1 MDAPPPIVTCGAIY
15 VDTLQRTLPHDCAGG
30 RWRWKNYCHLFGG
43 DLKQLHQFALTLGLK
58 LEYFQ
63 NLKDFPHYDLTKTMR
78 LRALRAGAVE
88 TSLADWLRQRK
99 PQLVFP
105 AKQPVNNFSQAKC
118 RF

>member
-1 MDAPPPIVTCGAIY
+1 MIY
-15 VDTLQRTLPHDCAGG
+15 VDAIKKTPPTDPTGG
-30 RWRWKNYCHLFGG
+30 RWRWKNYCHLWAD
-43 DLKQLHQFALTLGLK
+43 DLKQLHQVALGLGLK

-78 LRALRAGAVE
+78 LRAVRAGAVE

-105 AKQPVNNFSQAKC
+105 LKEPVNNFSQAKC